1 MKGYRLFIWN
11 SREEM
16 LNGMTE
22 DIMPVTADFKNYYD
36 AENTLKNLICAGV
49 PVALDYGQEISDEEE
64 EK

>member
-16 LNGMTE
+16 LDGSAGDNL
-22 DIMPVTADFKNYYD
+22 PVIADFKDYYA
-36 AENTLKNLICAGV
+36 AENTLKSLVYAGV
-49 PVALDYGQEISDEEE
+49 PVALDGGQEIPDEEE

>member
-16 LNGMTE
+16 LNGMAE
-22 DIMPVTADFKNYYD
+22 DNMPVTADFKDYYT
-36 AENTLKNLICAGV
+36 AENTLKSLVCAGV
-49 PVALDYGQEISDEEE
+49 PVALDGGQEIPDEEE